1 MSITESSYVKRRV
14 NTEGL
19 LKRTSKK
26 NMLNQFLADSG
37 LTMEEFSHK
46 CNGVGVDEA
55 KRMHAEAVKRLEAC
69 LDCPG
74 VYKIQLDLI
83 GQIDSIDKIPKL
95 TRKLRKNQFIIVTKK
110 KFKPTIGNF
119 NAIDKDYIRD
129 VADTY
134 KKDLLDIWEERR
146 IEERT
151 RQRCKE
157 ILDKPLKLQKKR
169 RKKKQEEK
177 EINDCFNLSFE
188 EVLQQEKRN
197 LPLHKVRD
205 KQLPVHI
212 I

>member
-1 MSITESSYVKRRV
+1 MSLQESFPRKKI

-26 NMLNQFLADSG
+26 NMLNQFLANSG
-37 LTMEEFSHK
+37 LTMEEFSSK

-69 LDCPG
+69 LDSPG

-151 RQRCKE
+151 RQRCQE
-157 ILDKPLKLQKKR
+157 IIEKPLEIQAKR
-169 RKKKQEEK
+169 RKKKQEER

-188 EVLQQEKRN
+188 EVLQQEKKN
-197 LPLHKVRD
+197 LPLHKVRA
-205 KQLPVHI
+205 KPLPVHTI
-212 I
+212 

>member
-1 MSITESSYVKRRV
+1 METLPIA
-14 NTEGL
+14 NA
-19 LKRTSKK
+19 TSGPSTTQTHKK
-26 NMLNQFLADSG
+26 NMLNQFLANSG
-37 LTMEEFSHK
+37 LTMEEFSSK
-46 CNGVGVDEA
+46 CNGVGLDEA
-55 KRMHAEAVKRLEAC
+55 RRMHAEAVKRLEAC
-69 LDCPG
+69 LDSPG

-151 RQRCKE
+151 RQRCQE
-157 ILDKPLKLQKKR
+157 IIEKPLEMQAKR
-169 RKKKQEEK
+169 RKKKQEER
-177 EINDCFNLSFE
+177 EISEVFSLSFE
-188 EVLQQEKRN
+188 EVLKQEKNKCRF
-197 LPLHKVRD
+197 PLQDRKVRT
-205 KQLPVHI
+205 KLPVHSI
-212 I
+212 